1 MIDMK
6 QIRENVTSK
15 IKTQHK
21 EELIEVDRMDT
32 KSGKES
38 KTVAAIG
45 ETIHIKGD
53 VSGSE
58 NLIINGNVEGNID
71 LKGHDVTIGKN
82 GNVDANI
89 IANNIV
95 VEGKLNG
102 DMNGDEKVIIKQSG
116 NVHGNIVS
124 PRVTL
129 EDGALFKGSIE
140 MEPRKIESV
149 SHTSD
154 RKPKASEEKPNRI
167 SA

>member
-15 IKTQHK
+15 IKPPQK
-21 EELIEVDRMDT
+21 DDQIEVNRMDT
-32 KSGKES
+32 KSTKET

-45 ETIHIKGD
+45 ATIHIKGD
-53 VSGSE
+53 VTGTE
-58 NLIINGNVEGNID
+58 NLIIHGHVEGNID
-71 LKGHDVTIGKN
+71 LKGHNVTIGKN
-82 GNVDANI
+82 GNVAANI
-89 IANNIV
+89 VANNIV
-95 VEGKLNG
+95 VEGKLSG

-140 MEPRKIESV
+140 MEPRKMESI
-149 SHTSD
+149 SNTSD
-154 RKPKASEEKPNRI
+154 HKPKTPEEKPKRI

>member
-6 QIRENVTSK
+6 QIKENVTNK
-15 IKTQHK
+15 INPQKK
-21 EELIEVDRMDT
+21 EESIKIERMDT
-32 KSGKES
+32 KMTNSTKM
-38 KTVAAIG
+38 VAAIG

-58 NLIINGNVEGNID
+58 SLVIHGHVEGNID
-71 LKGHDVTIGKN
+71 LKGHNVTIGKN
-82 GNVDANI
+82 GNVEANI
-89 IANNIV
+89 IANNII
-95 VEGKLNG
+95 VEGKLDG
-102 DMNGDEKVIIKQSG
+102 DMNGNEKVIIKESG
-116 NVHGNIVS
+116 NVHGNIIS

-149 SHTSD
+149 TQTSENKPEIPKE
-154 RKPKASEEKPNRI
+154 KPKRI

>member
-6 QIRENVTSK
+6 QIRENVTNK
-15 IKTQHK
+15 IKPQQK
-21 EELIEVDRMDT
+21 DDSIKVDRMDIKMSKDT
-32 KSGKES
+32 KSI
-38 KTVAAIG
+38 AAIG
-45 ETIHIKGD
+45 ETIRIKGD
-53 VSGSE
+53 VSGTE
-58 NLIINGNVEGNID
+58 NLIIHGHVEGNID
-71 LKGHDVTIGKN
+71 LKGHNVTIGRK
-82 GNVDANI
+82 GSVDANI
-89 IANNIV
+89 VANNIT

-140 MEPRKIESV
+140 MEPRKIEGV
-149 SHTSD
+149 SSTSNA
-154 RKPKASEEKPNRI
+154 KAVEEKPKRI